1 MIKNYNRIY
10 FLGIGGIGMSSLA
23 FYFINE
29 NKYVA
34 GYDKVNS
41 DITKSLSK
49 NGAKIHF
56 TDNYLSIPSQF
67 LNQSETLVVYTP
79 AISKFNKEYKYFKD
93 NGFEILKRSELLGL
107 ISKDKFCIAIGGT
120 HGKTTT
126 STILSHILLENNIS
140 FTSFI
145 GGISENYNT
154 NFIQNGNDIILVEA
168 DEFDRSFHTLFPN
181 IACVTSTDSDHLDI
195 YNSEQELK
203 KSFIQFTDNIKSK
216 GLLFSN
222 EKTLLGG
229 ISYGFSSESEYFISN
244 YSSAKYSSFFD
255 INHNGSLIAS
265 VKFNMPGKHNALNAL
280 AAFAIGKELNIDYKS
295 IINSLSTFL
304 GVKRRFSYAL
314 RLPKIIID
322 DYAHHPSEIKAVYD
336 TIKDL
341 YTNKKNTA
349 IFQPHLYSRTQDQC
363 EGFVE
368 TLDKADEVIL
378 LPIYPA
384 RELPIPGV
392 TSDMLIEKM
401 SISKKQVMS
410 KEALLAWAANTPDKL
425 IVMAGAGDIDV
436 CINQIKDLLISTK

>member
-79 AISKFNKEYKYFKD
+79 AISKFNKEYKYFKE

-341 YTNKKNTA
+341 YPNKKNTA
-349 IFQPHLYSRTQDQC
+349 IFQPHLYTRTRDFMS
-363 EGFVE
+363 EFAE
-368 TLDKADEVIL
+368 IL
-378 LPIYPA
+378 SKFDNIILTEIYPA
-384 RELPIPGV
+384 REKPI
-392 TSDMLIEKM
+392 TNISSIKLLELIKNKNKSVLKKSEL
-401 SISKKQVMS
+401 SKSLKES
-410 KEALLAWAANTPDKL
+410 KSEVFV
-425 IVMAGAGDIDV
+425 IMGAGDIADEV
-436 CINQIKDLLISTK
+436 ELIKNNILN

>member
-145 GGISENYNT
+145 GGMSENYNT

-341 YTNKKNTA
+341 YPNKKNTA
-349 IFQPHLYSRTQDQC
+349 IFQPHLYTRTRDFMS
-363 EGFVE
+363 EFAE
-368 TLDKADEVIL
+368 IL
-378 LPIYPA
+378 SKFDNIILTEIYPA
-384 RELPIPGV
+384 REKPINNI
-392 TSDMLIEKM
+392 SSIKLLELIKNKNKSVLKKSEL
-401 SISKKQVMS
+401 SKSLKES
-410 KEALLAWAANTPDKL
+410 KSEVFV
-425 IVMAGAGDIDV
+425 IMGAGDIADEV
-436 CINQIKDLLISTK
+436 ELIKNNILN

>member
-341 YTNKKNTA
+341 YPNKKNTA
-349 IFQPHLYSRTQDQC
+349 IFQPHLYTRTRDFMS
-363 EGFVE
+363 EFAE
-368 TLDKADEVIL
+368 IL
-378 LPIYPA
+378 SKFDNIILTEIYPA
-384 RELPIPGV
+384 REKPI
-392 TSDMLIEKM
+392 TNISSIKLLELIKN
-401 SISKKQVMS
+401 K
-410 KEALLAWAANTPDKL
+410 NKL
-425 IVMAGAGDIDV
+425 ILKKSELSKSLKESKSEVFVIMGAGDIADEV
-436 CINQIKDLLISTK
+436 ELIKNNILN